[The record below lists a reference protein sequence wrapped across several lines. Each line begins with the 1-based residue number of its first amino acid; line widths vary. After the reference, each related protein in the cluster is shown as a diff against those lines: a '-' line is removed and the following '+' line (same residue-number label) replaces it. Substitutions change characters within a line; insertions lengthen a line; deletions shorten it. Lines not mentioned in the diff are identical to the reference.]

1 MGDMTS
7 NPSKITKGWQGPT
20 QVAAT
25 HVVLYVAITLAI
37 GHTVRIDWLALPA
50 VALWALTAVLE
61 WRRLTERRA
70 IFLSI
75 EALALA
81 FGVVSAVLS

>member
-1 MGDMTS
+1 MTS
-7 NPSKITKGWQGPT
+7 RQSRITTRWQGPT

-25 HVVLYVAITLAI
+25 HAVLYVAITLAI
-37 GHTVRIDWLALPA
+37 GHTVRIDWLTLPA

-61 WRRLTERRA
+61 WRQLTERRA
-70 IFLSI
+70 VFLSI

-81 FGVVSAVLS
+81 SGTVAAVLS